1 MPDWLLGII
10 GLAVGL
16 AVGWYWAS
24 FRSRPGMVKQL
35 AETKVRS
42 VRAVEHL
49 KQEVAAELD
58 RRERE
63 LTDLRNTYEQ
73 ARQAAARTEAKL
85 QADITHALDEK
96 TRLFASLGG
105 ELHTAIDESFR
116 EVAQLYEIAS
126 SLEHA
131 VQTVES
137 RLLAASKR
145 MKDLGIADGPSVA
158 PTALPGPAEVSAPV
172 PQPVAEHPAVG
183 QVRVKPKH

>member
-1 MPDWLLGII
+1 MPDWLLGVI

-35 AETKVRS
+35 AETKVRGAR
-42 VRAVEHL
+42 VVEHL

-63 LTDLRNTYEQ
+63 LADLRNTYEQ
-73 ARQAAARTEAKL
+73 ERQAASHTEARLK
-85 QADITHALDEK
+85 AEITHALDEK
-96 TRLFASLGG
+96 AQLFESLGK
-105 ELHTAIDESFR
+105 ELHTAVDESFR
-116 EVAQLYEIAS
+116 EVAQLYETAS

-131 VQTVES
+131 VQAIES

-145 MKDLGIADGPSVA
+145 MKELGVADGPSVA
-158 PTALPGPAEVSAPV
+158 PTVLPDPTEVSPPV
-172 PQPVAEHPAVG
+172 PQPVSEHPAVG
-183 QVRVKPKH
+183 QARVRPKH